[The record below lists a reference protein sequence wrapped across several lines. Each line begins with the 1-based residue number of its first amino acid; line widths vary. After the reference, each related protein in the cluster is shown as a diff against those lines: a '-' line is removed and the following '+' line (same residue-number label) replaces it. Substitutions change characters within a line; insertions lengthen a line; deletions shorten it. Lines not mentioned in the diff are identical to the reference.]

1 MKEQIDL
8 CNYTTSS
15 NKRFLKSSVCPAAQ
29 CVQRFRGPKGA
40 LFFCVFH
47 ILKIVLSHNIVYF
60 HCTTSALILQSQTM
74 QAWAALA
81 ALGLI
86 LCWVNVQ
93 STWCHARVG
102 VKQQRAVVQ
111 NPTLWIRCAVQDTLR
126 PFTRMSLWPEA
137 SAHMI
142 VCRVRGSGFQMTQ
155 LFHRPVPFSLKA

>member
-1 MKEQIDL
+1 MSIMKEQIDL

-29 CVQRFRGPKGA
+29 CVQRFRVPKGA

-102 VKQQRAVVQ
+102 VKQRRAVVQ

-137 SAHMI
+137 SAHILQTPDCMPGPWI
-142 VCRVRGSGFQMTQ
+142 RFPDDAV
-155 LFHRPVPFSLKA
+155 VP